1 MQAPPGGGVFFCL
14 LSARTTVNPVKEE
27 DVKRE
32 WLRRNEIVCI
42 CRGIPRKRFQE
53 AIRQGAA
60 TLRVI
65 NRVVGSGSGDCKGE
79 RCGPKIETLLHEWS
93 RSEKNR
99 T

>member
-1 MQAPPGGGVFFCL
+1 MYFLPPSCQDK
-14 LSARTTVNPVKEE
+14 VNPVKGE

-42 CRGIPRKRFQE
+42 CRGIPRKRFLE

-60 TLRVI
+60 TLREI
-65 NRVVGSGSGDCKGE
+65 NRAVGSRSGDCKGE
-79 RCGPKIETLLHEWS
+79 RCGPKIEALLHEWR